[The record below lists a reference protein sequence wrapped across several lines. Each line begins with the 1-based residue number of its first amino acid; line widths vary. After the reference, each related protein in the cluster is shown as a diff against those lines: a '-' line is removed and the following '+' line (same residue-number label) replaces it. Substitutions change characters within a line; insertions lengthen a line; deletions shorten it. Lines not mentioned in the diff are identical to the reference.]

1 MSIKFNSTSL
11 HKLSR
16 FENNPTKG
24 QWRYSC
30 HVPLRR
36 GKHKAVA
43 ALCRGK
49 GGPCP
54 PVAANEV
61 RVVQCGIFHWLDHC
75 APGQR
80 GGCGQQSGGEGGLR
94 SEQYDK
100 CHRPQTRA
108 LPSLLRSK
116 VGREQPLQQLVGE
129 EGDPK
134 LGRRAEYACCVQGRG
149 HRREGKRER

>member
-1 MSIKFNSTSL
+1 MSVRACVQACTMLAAACGQLQHNPLTIQSSYSLLHISLAKQNVQLVSIKFNSTSL

-30 HVPLRR
+30 HVPLRW

-54 PVAANEV
+54 PVATNEV
-61 RVVQCGIFHWLDHC
+61 RVMQCEVFHWRDRC

-80 GGCGQQSGGEGGLR
+80 GGRGQQSGGEGGLR
-94 SEQYDK
+94 SG
-100 CHRPQTRA
+100 A
-108 LPSLLRSK
+108 I
-116 VGREQPLQQLVGE
+116 
-129 EGDPK
+129 
-134 LGRRAEYACCVQGRG
+134 
-149 HRREGKRER
+149 